1 LNIYHNNII
10 SNSIQNIH
18 DSNNYWSY
26 NMEGNY
32 WSDYTGVDNGAG
44 GRTAGDGI
52 GDTWLPHRN
61 DNYPFMSSFGWDRP
75 ATPILSGPGNLVT
88 ESTFVLGWT
97 SGPRTNGFILER
109 DTSPIFSTAVELY
122 NGTGKSIILNNH
134 INGTFYFRVK
144 AFNDNYESTWSNI
157 LTITVDWA
165 PSKPTGL
172 AVKDIDGKILTL
184 KWNLN
189 PEPDI
194 EGYHIM
200 VNNSDSG
207 AADPF
212 VILETV
218 NETTSEITFSNLA
231 EKITYDFT
239 IIAFD
244 IVPTDSAPSDVLP
257 VTIPD
262 LPPKPP
268 TGLAVKSVGTNS
280 ITLSW
285 NANVA
290 PDLAGYNLYR
300 SETESGTFRK
310 VNSDWLAVIEYT
322 DSGLD
327 EATTYYYKLTAVDL
341 ENHESTFSESVNGT
355 TILSEYPPEV
365 INPIDDFSI
374 TEDSTDDSTI
384 NLMITF
390 NDINGDSMFF
400 SCTGQKNI
408 KVTIHQD
415 DGSVVIEPAENW
427 CGTETITFF
436 AKDASGEDSESVT
449 ITVLPV
455 NDAPTSASIIE
466 PRDRIKVREDEAID
480 FSGTFTDVD
489 IPFGDEHNI
498 TWTSNITGKFAWG
511 LSLEN
516 VKLPVGT
523 HLITFE
529 VTDQAQMSVSDTIE
543 LTVVKLILP
552 LDPTGTDTESEEKD
566 DTGLGTIFIDL
577 VLVVAVL
584 LIAFVA
590 MIIIRRRRESDDEIE
605 DMPEEELEDQGEDLE
620 AEPQSQQL
628 APPLP
633 LASAEK
639 PQPVS
644 PQPVQQPQLP
654 ADRTVSEVEQGQ
666 LPTNVQERVQEEVK
680 EEVHAEV
687 EEPTA
692 EPQVVQP
699 FEQPP
704 VHQYPVQQPPIQQYP
719 AQQPPIQQYPVQQPI
734 MTPYG
739 QLPPQQYYPAEGEEL
754 PPCPKCGANMTFVP
768 EFYKY
773 YCVECNK

>member
-1 LNIYHNNII
+1 
-10 SNSIQNIH
+10 
-18 DSNNYWSY
+18 
-26 NMEGNY
+26 
-32 WSDYTGVDNGAG
+32 
-44 GRTAGDGI
+44 
-52 GDTWLPHRN
+52 
-61 DNYPFMSSFGWDRP
+61 
-75 ATPILSGPGNLVT
+75 
-88 ESTFVLGWT
+88 
-97 SGPRTNGFILER
+97 
-109 DTSPIFSTAVELY
+109 
-122 NGTGKSIILNNH
+122 
-134 INGTFYFRVK
+134 
-144 AFNDNYESTWSNI
+144 
-157 LTITVDWA
+157 
-165 PSKPTGL
+165 
-172 AVKDIDGKILTL
+172 
-184 KWNLN
+184 
-189 PEPDI
+189 
-194 EGYHIM
+194 
-200 VNNSDSG
+200 
-207 AADPF
+207 
-212 VILETV
+212 
-218 NETTSEITFSNLA
+218 
-231 EKITYDFT
+231 
-239 IIAFD
+239 
-244 IVPTDSAPSDVLP
+244 
-257 VTIPD
+257 
-262 LPPKPP
+262 
-268 TGLAVKSVGTNS
+268 
-280 ITLSW
+280 
-285 NANVA
+285 
-290 PDLAGYNLYR
+290 
-300 SETESGTFRK
+300 
-310 VNSDWLAVIEYT
+310 
-322 DSGLD
+322 
-327 EATTYYYKLTAVDL
+327 
-341 ENHESTFSESVNGT
+341 
-355 TILSEYPPEV
+355 
-365 INPIDDFSI
+365 
-374 TEDSTDDSTI
+374 
-384 NLMITF
+384 MITF

-543 LTVVKLILP
+543 LTVVKLTIP

-566 DTGLGTIFIDL
+566 DSGLGSIFIDL

-773 YCVECNK
+773 YCVECNKYIDIE